1 LDYKKC
7 PYQSVIDHSHESNSG
22 ATKNSIAT
30 TAIVS

>member
-7 PYQSVIDHSHESNSG
+7 PYQSVIDHSESNSG